1 MNSHDPQKLK
11 GISEISDKFD
21 VYFIDLWGVIH
32 NGVQC
37 YPEALKVLEKLKEQN
52 KKIVLISNAP
62 RPAAVVKVFL
72 ETIGLKSTCYDFLVT
87 SGDITR
93 EYISLNS
100 SKKNFYH
107 LGPTRDIDLFKD
119 LNVTLTSKEECEEI
133 ICTGLVSDEEEKLQ
147 DYKTLLD
154 FFLNKKI
161 PMICANPDEVV
172 ARGEKIVFCAG
183 ALANQ
188 YKQEGGVVRYFGKPY
203 SEIYSFAL
211 KKIRAHKDFKD
222 KKEINTLVIGDNIKT
237 DIKGANL
244 SNLDSV
250 LILNGIYK
258 DFFRDG
264 TVNFDQ
270 LKDSVNLKD
279 VKINYFQEE
288 LAWH

>member
-72 ETIGLKSTCYDFLVT
+72 ETIGLKSSCYDFLVT

-133 ICTGLVSDEEEKLQ
+133 ICTGLVSDEEERLQ
-147 DYKTLLD
+147 DYKILLD

-161 PMICANPDEVV
+161 PLICANPDEVV

>member
-72 ETIGLKSTCYDFLVT
+72 ETIGLESSCYDFLVT

-119 LNVTLTSKEECEEI
+119 LNVALTSKEECDEI

-147 DYKTLLD
+147 DYKILLD

-161 PMICANPDEVV
+161 PLICANPDEVV

-188 YKQEGGVVRYFGKPY
+188 YKQEGGMVRYFGKPY
-203 SEIYSFAL
+203 SDIYSFAL
-211 KKIRAHKDFKD
+211 KKVRAHKNFKD

-244 SNLDSV
+244 FNLDSV

-279 VKINYFQEE
+279 IKINYFQEE

>member
-37 YPEALKVLEKLKEQN
+37 YPEALKVLKKLKEQN

-72 ETIGLKSTCYDFLVT
+72 ETIGLKSSCYDFLVT

-119 LNVTLTSKEECEEI
+119 LNVSLTSKEECEEI

-161 PMICANPDEVV
+161 PLICANPDEVV

>member
-72 ETIGLKSTCYDFLVT
+72 ETIGLKSSCYDFLVT

-119 LNVTLTSKEECEEI
+119 LNVSLTSKEECEEI

-161 PMICANPDEVV
+161 PLICANPDEVV

>member
-1 MNSHDPQKLK
+1 MNSNDPQKLK

-72 ETIGLKSTCYDFLVT
+72 ETIGLKSSGYDFLVT

-119 LNVTLTSKEECEEI
+119 LNVALTSKEECDEI

-147 DYKTLLD
+147 DYKILLD

-161 PMICANPDEVV
+161 PLICANPDEVV

-188 YKQEGGVVRYFGKPY
+188 YKQEGGMVRYFGKPY

>member
-62 RPAAVVKVFL
+62 RPSAVVKVFL
-72 ETIGLKSTCYDFLVT
+72 ETIGLESSYYDFLVT

-119 LNVTLTSKEECEEI
+119 LNVALTSKEECDEI

-147 DYKTLLD
+147 DYKILLD

-161 PMICANPDEVV
+161 PLICANPDEVV

-188 YKQEGGVVRYFGKPY
+188 YKQEGGMVHYFGKPY
-203 SEIYSFAL
+203 SDIYSFAL
-211 KKIRAHKDFKD
+211 KKVRAHKDFKD

-244 SNLDSV
+244 FNLDSV

-264 TVNFDQ
+264 TINFDQ

>member
-62 RPAAVVKVFL
+62 RPSAVVKVFL
-72 ETIGLKSTCYDFLVT
+72 ETIGLESSCYDFLVT

-119 LNVTLTSKEECEEI
+119 LNVALTSKEECDEI

-147 DYKTLLD
+147 DYKILLD

-161 PMICANPDEVV
+161 PLICANPDEVV

-188 YKQEGGVVRYFGKPY
+188 YKQEGGMVHYFGKPY
-203 SEIYSFAL
+203 SDIYSFAL
-211 KKIRAHKDFKD
+211 KKVRAHKDFKD

-244 SNLDSV
+244 FNLDSV

-264 TVNFDQ
+264 TFNFDQ

>member
-72 ETIGLKSTCYDFLVT
+72 ETIGLKSSCYDFLVT

-119 LNVTLTSKEECEEI
+119 LNVALTSKEECDEI
-133 ICTGLVSDEEEKLQ
+133 ICTGLVSDEEERLQ
-147 DYKTLLD
+147 DYKILLD

-161 PMICANPDEVV
+161 PLICANPDEVV

-188 YKQEGGVVRYFGKPY
+188 YKQEGGMVRYFGKPY

>member
-1 MNSHDPQKLK
+1 MNSQDPQKLK

-147 DYKTLLD
+147 DYKILLD

-161 PMICANPDEVV
+161 PLICANPDEVV

-188 YKQEGGVVRYFGKPY
+188 YKQEGGMVRYFGKPY

-264 TVNFDQ
+264 IVNFDQ

>member
-1 MNSHDPQKLK
+1 MNSNEPQKLK
-11 GISEISDKFD
+11 GIREISDKFD
-21 VYFIDLWGVIH
+21 VYFVDLWGVMH

-37 YPEALKVLEKLKEQN
+37 YPSAIEVLEKLKEQN

-62 RPAAVVKVFL
+62 RPSAVVKIFL
-72 ETIGLKSTCYDFLVT
+72 ETIGLQSSCYDFLVT

-119 LNVTLTSKEECEEI
+119 LNVALTSKEECDEI

-147 DYKTLLD
+147 DYKILLD

-161 PMICANPDEVV
+161 PLICANPDEVV

-188 YKQEGGVVRYFGKPY
+188 YKQEGGMVRYFGKPY
-203 SEIYSFAL
+203 SDIYSFAL
-211 KKIRAHKDFKD
+211 KKVRAHKDFKD

-244 SNLDSV
+244 FNLDSV

-258 DFFRDG
+258 DFFRDD

>member
-1 MNSHDPQKLK
+1 MNSHDPQKLI

-62 RPAAVVKVFL
+62 RPAAVVKIFL
-72 ETIGLKSTCYDFLVT
+72 ETIGLKSSGYDFLVT

-147 DYKTLLD
+147 DYKILLD

-161 PMICANPDEVV
+161 PLICANPDEVV

-188 YKQEGGVVRYFGKPY
+188 YKQEGGMVRYFGKPY

>member
-62 RPAAVVKVFL
+62 RPSAVVKVFL
-72 ETIGLKSTCYDFLVT
+72 ETIGLESSCYDFLVT

-119 LNVTLTSKEECEEI
+119 LNVALTSKEECDEI

-147 DYKTLLD
+147 DYKILLD

-161 PMICANPDEVV
+161 PLICANPDEVV

-188 YKQEGGVVRYFGKPY
+188 YKQEGGMVRYFGKPY
-203 SEIYSFAL
+203 SDIYSFAL
-211 KKIRAHKDFKD
+211 KKVRAHKDFKD

-244 SNLDSV
+244 FNLDSV

>member
-1 MNSHDPQKLK
+1 MNSQDPQKLK
-11 GISEISDKFD
+11 GINEISDKFD

-72 ETIGLKSTCYDFLVT
+72 ETIGLKSSCYDFLVT

-147 DYKTLLD
+147 DYKILLD

-161 PMICANPDEVV
+161 PLICANPDEVV

-211 KKIRAHKDFKD
+211 KKIRAHKDYKD

>member
-72 ETIGLKSTCYDFLVT
+72 ETIGLKSSGYDFLVT

-147 DYKTLLD
+147 DYKILLD

-161 PMICANPDEVV
+161 PLICANPDEVV

-188 YKQEGGVVRYFGKPY
+188 YKQEGGMVRYFGKPY

-211 KKIRAHKDFKD
+211 KKIRAHKDFKE

-237 DIKGANL
+237 DIKGANF

>member
-21 VYFIDLWGVIH
+21 VYLIDLWGVIH

-62 RPAAVVKVFL
+62 RPAVVVKVFL
-72 ETIGLKSTCYDFLVT
+72 ETIGLKSSCYDFLVT

-161 PMICANPDEVV
+161 PLICANPDEVV

>member
-1 MNSHDPQKLK
+1 MNSQDPQKLK

-72 ETIGLKSTCYDFLVT
+72 ETIGLKSSCYDFLVT

-147 DYKTLLD
+147 DYKILLD

-161 PMICANPDEVV
+161 PLICANPDEVV

-188 YKQEGGVVRYFGKPY
+188 YKQEGGMVRYFGKPY

>member
-72 ETIGLKSTCYDFLVT
+72 ETIGLESSCYDFLVT

-119 LNVTLTSKEECEEI
+119 LNVALTSKEECDEI

-147 DYKTLLD
+147 DYKILLD

-161 PMICANPDEVV
+161 PLICANPDEVV

-188 YKQEGGVVRYFGKPY
+188 YKQEGGMVHYFGKPY
-203 SEIYSFAL
+203 SDIYSFAL

-244 SNLDSV
+244 FNLDSV

>member
-1 MNSHDPQKLK
+1 MNSQDPQKLK

-37 YPEALKVLEKLKEQN
+37 YPEALKVLKKLKEQN

-72 ETIGLKSTCYDFLVT
+72 ETIGLKSSCYDFLVT

-147 DYKTLLD
+147 DYKILLD

-161 PMICANPDEVV
+161 PLICANPDEVV

>member
-1 MNSHDPQKLK
+1 MNSNEPQKLK
-11 GISEISDKFD
+11 GIREISDKFD
-21 VYFIDLWGVIH
+21 VYFVDLWGVMH

-37 YPEALKVLEKLKEQN
+37 YPSAIEVLEKLKEQN

-62 RPAAVVKVFL
+62 RPSAVVKIFL
-72 ETIGLKSTCYDFLVT
+72 ETIGLESSCYDFLVT

-119 LNVTLTSKEECEEI
+119 LNVALTSKEECDEI

-147 DYKTLLD
+147 DYKILLD

-161 PMICANPDEVV
+161 PLICANPDEVV

-188 YKQEGGVVRYFGKPY
+188 YKQEGGMVRYFGKPY

-244 SNLDSV
+244 FNLDSV

-264 TVNFDQ
+264 TINFDQ

>member
-72 ETIGLKSTCYDFLVT
+72 ETIGLKSSCYDFLVT

-161 PMICANPDEVV
+161 PLICANPDEVV

-279 VKINYFQEE
+279 IEINYFQEE

>member
-72 ETIGLKSTCYDFLVT
+72 ETIGLKSSCYDFLVT

-133 ICTGLVSDEEEKLQ
+133 ICTGLVSDEEERLQ
-147 DYKTLLD
+147 DYKILLD

-161 PMICANPDEVV
+161 PLICANPDEVV

-188 YKQEGGVVRYFGKPY
+188 YKQEGGMVRYFGKPY

>member
-1 MNSHDPQKLK
+1 MNSNDPQKLK

-72 ETIGLKSTCYDFLVT
+72 ETIGLKSSGYDFLVT

-100 SKKNFYH
+100 SRKNFYH

-147 DYKTLLD
+147 DYKILLD

-161 PMICANPDEVV
+161 PLICANPDEVV

-188 YKQEGGVVRYFGKPY
+188 YKQEGGMVRYFGKPY

>member
-1 MNSHDPQKLK
+1 MNLKEPQKIK
-11 GISEISDKFD
+11 GIREISERFD
-21 VYFIDLWGVIH
+21 AYFIDLWGVIH

-37 YPEALKVLEKLKEQN
+37 YPLALKVLEKLKEQN

-62 RPAAVVKVFL
+62 RPSVVVKAFL
-72 ETIGLKSTCYDFLVT
+72 ETIGLQSSCYDFLVT
-87 SGDITR
+87 SGDVTR

-100 SKKNFYH
+100 SKKKFYH

-119 LNVTLTSKEECEEI
+119 LNVTLTSKEKCDEI
-133 ICTGLVSDEEEKLQ
+133 ICTGLESDEEEKLE

-161 PMICANPDEVV
+161 PLICANPDEVV

-203 SEIYSFAL
+203 SDIYNLAL
-211 KKIRAHKDFKD
+211 KKVRADKNFKD

-244 SNLDSV
+244 FNLDSV

-264 TVNFDQ
+264 IVNFEQ

-279 VKINYFQEE
+279 IKITYFQKE

>member
-1 MNSHDPQKLK
+1 MNSHDPQKLI

-72 ETIGLKSTCYDFLVT
+72 ETIGLKSSCYDFLVT

-119 LNVTLTSKEECEEI
+119 LKVTLSSKEECQEI

-147 DYKTLLD
+147 DYKILLD

-161 PMICANPDEVV
+161 PLICSNPDEVV

-188 YKQEGGVVRYFGKPY
+188 YKQEGGMVRYFGKPY

-222 KKEINTLVIGDNIKT
+222 KKEINTLVIGDNLKT

>member
-72 ETIGLKSTCYDFLVT
+72 ETIGLKSSCYDFLVT

-161 PMICANPDEVV
+161 PLICANPDEVV

-211 KKIRAHKDFKD
+211 KKIRAHKYNKD

>member
-1 MNSHDPQKLK
+1 MNSNEPQKLK
-11 GISEISDKFD
+11 GISEISDKYN
-21 VYFIDLWGVIH
+21 VYFVDLWGVVH

-72 ETIGLKSTCYDFLVT
+72 ETIGLKSSCYDFLVT

-119 LNVTLTSKEECEEI
+119 LNVALTSKEECDEI

-147 DYKTLLD
+147 DYKILLD

-161 PMICANPDEVV
+161 PLICANPDEVV

-188 YKQEGGVVRYFGKPY
+188 YKQEGGMVHYFGKPY
-203 SEIYSFAL
+203 SDIYSFAL
-211 KKIRAHKDFKD
+211 KKVRAHKDFKD

-244 SNLDSV
+244 FNLDSV

-264 TVNFDQ
+264 TINFDQ

>member
-1 MNSHDPQKLK
+1 MNSNEPQKLK
-11 GISEISDKFD
+11 GISKISDKYD
-21 VYFIDLWGVIH
+21 VYFVDLWGVVH

-37 YPEALKVLEKLKEQN
+37 YSEALKVLEKLKEQN

-62 RPAAVVKVFL
+62 RPSAVVKVFL
-72 ETIGLKSTCYDFLVT
+72 ETIGLESSCYDFLVT

-119 LNVTLTSKEECEEI
+119 LNVALTSKEECDEI

-147 DYKTLLD
+147 DYKILLD

-161 PMICANPDEVV
+161 PLICANPDEVV

-188 YKQEGGVVRYFGKPY
+188 YKQEGGMVRYFGKPY
-203 SEIYSFAL
+203 SDIYSFAL
-211 KKIRAHKDFKD
+211 KKVRAHKDFKD

-244 SNLDSV
+244 FNLDSV

>member
-1 MNSHDPQKLK
+1 MNSNDPQKLK

-72 ETIGLKSTCYDFLVT
+72 ETIGLKSSGYDFLVT

-147 DYKTLLD
+147 DYKILLD

-161 PMICANPDEVV
+161 PLICANPDEVV

-188 YKQEGGVVRYFGKPY
+188 YKQEGGMVRYFGKPY

-222 KKEINTLVIGDNIKT
+222 KKEINTLVIGDNLKT

>member
-1 MNSHDPQKLK
+1 MNSQDPQKLK
-11 GISEISDKFD
+11 GINEISDKFD

-72 ETIGLKSTCYDFLVT
+72 ETIGLKSSCYDFLVT

-147 DYKTLLD
+147 DYKILLD

-161 PMICANPDEVV
+161 PLICANPDEVV

-188 YKQEGGVVRYFGKPY
+188 YKQEGGMVRYFGKPY

>member
-1 MNSHDPQKLK
+1 MNSHDPQKLI

-62 RPAAVVKVFL
+62 RPAAVVKIFL
-72 ETIGLKSTCYDFLVT
+72 ETIGLESSGYDFLVT

-161 PMICANPDEVV
+161 PLICANPDEVV

-188 YKQEGGVVRYFGKPY
+188 YKQEGGMVRYFGKPY

-222 KKEINTLVIGDNIKT
+222 KKEINTLVIGDNLKT

>member
-72 ETIGLKSTCYDFLVT
+72 ETIGLKSSCYDFLVT

-119 LNVTLTSKEECEEI
+119 LNVTLASKEECEEI

-147 DYKTLLD
+147 DYKILLD

-161 PMICANPDEVV
+161 PLICANPDEVV

>member
-62 RPAAVVKVFL
+62 RPSAVVKVFL
-72 ETIGLKSTCYDFLVT
+72 ETIGLESSCYDFLVT

-107 LGPTRDIDLFKD
+107 LGPTKDIDLFKD
-119 LNVTLTSKEECEEI
+119 LNVALTSKEECDEI
-133 ICTGLVSDEEEKLQ
+133 ICTGLVSDEEETLQ
-147 DYKTLLD
+147 DYKILLD

-161 PMICANPDEVV
+161 PLICANPDEVA
-172 ARGEKIVFCAG
+172 ARGEKIIFCAG

-188 YKQEGGVVRYFGKPY
+188 YKQEGGMVRYFGKPY
-203 SEIYSFAL
+203 SDIYSFAL
-211 KKIRAHKDFKD
+211 KKVRAHKDFKD

-244 SNLDSV
+244 FNLDSV

-270 LKDSVNLKD
+270 LRDSVNLKN

>member
-72 ETIGLKSTCYDFLVT
+72 ETIGLESSCYDFLVT

-119 LNVTLTSKEECEEI
+119 LNVALTSKEECDEI

-147 DYKTLLD
+147 DYKILLD

-161 PMICANPDEVV
+161 PLICANPDEVV

-188 YKQEGGVVRYFGKPY
+188 YKQEGGMVHYFGKPY
-203 SEIYSFAL
+203 SDIYSFAL
-211 KKIRAHKDFKD
+211 KKVRAHKDFKD

-244 SNLDSV
+244 FNLNSV

-264 TVNFDQ
+264 TINFDQ

>member
-1 MNSHDPQKLK
+1 MNLNEPQKLK
-11 GISEISDKFD
+11 GISEISDKYD
-21 VYFIDLWGVIH
+21 VYFVDLWGVIH

-62 RPAAVVKVFL
+62 RPSAVVKVFL
-72 ETIGLKSTCYDFLVT
+72 QTIGLQSSCYDFLVT

-107 LGPTRDIDLFKD
+107 LGPARDIDLFKD
-119 LNVTLTSKEECEEI
+119 LNVALISKEECDEI
-133 ICTGLVSDEEEKLQ
+133 ICTGLVLDEEEKLQ
-147 DYKTLLD
+147 DYKILLD

-161 PMICANPDEVV
+161 PLICANPDEVV

-188 YKQEGGVVRYFGKPY
+188 YKQEGGMVRYFGKPY
-203 SEIYSFAL
+203 SDIYSFAL
-211 KKIRAHKDFKD
+211 KKVRAHKDFKD

-244 SNLDSV
+244 FNLDSV

>member
-1 MNSHDPQKLK
+1 MNSHDPQKLI

-62 RPAAVVKVFL
+62 RPAAVVKIFL
-72 ETIGLKSTCYDFLVT
+72 ETIGLKSSCYDFLVT

-133 ICTGLVSDEEEKLQ
+133 ICTGLVSDEEERLQ
-147 DYKTLLD
+147 DYKILLD

-161 PMICANPDEVV
+161 PLICANPDEVV

-188 YKQEGGVVRYFGKPY
+188 YKQEGGMVRYFGKPY

-222 KKEINTLVIGDNIKT
+222 KKEINTLVIGDNLKT

>member
-1 MNSHDPQKLK
+1 MNSNEPQKLK
-11 GISEISDKFD
+11 GISEISDKHD
-21 VYFIDLWGVIH
+21 VYFVDLWGVVH

-37 YPEALKVLEKLKEQN
+37 YPEALKVLGKLKEQN

-62 RPAAVVKVFL
+62 RPSPVVKAYL
-72 ETIGLKSTCYDFLVT
+72 ETIGLKSSCYDFLIT

-93 EYISLNS
+93 EYILLNLN
-100 SKKNFYH
+100 KKKFFH
-107 LGPTRDIDLFKD
+107 LGPTRDIDLFKG
-119 LNVTLTSKEECEEI
+119 LKITLARQDECDEI
-133 ICTGLVSDEEEKLQ
+133 ICTGLLSNQEKLE
-147 DYKTLLD
+147 DYETILNY
-154 FFLNKKI
+154 FLNKKV
-161 PMICANPDEVV
+161 PLICANPDDVV
-172 ARGEKIVFCAG
+172 IRGEKIEFCAG
-183 ALANQ
+183 ALANHF
-188 YKQEGGVVRYFGKPY
+188 KKKGGVVRYFGKPY

-211 KKIRAHKDFKD
+211 KKISNHSDFKG
-222 KKEINTLVIGDNIKT
+222 KKINILAIGDNIKT
-237 DIKGANL
+237 DIRGANL
-244 SNLDSV
+244 FNLDSV

>member
-72 ETIGLKSTCYDFLVT
+72 ETIGLKSSCYDFLVT

-119 LNVTLTSKEECEEI
+119 LNVALTSKEECEEI

-161 PMICANPDEVV
+161 PLICANPDEVV

>member
-72 ETIGLKSTCYDFLVT
+72 ETIGLKSSGYDFLVT

-119 LNVTLTSKEECEEI
+119 LNVALTSKEECDEI

-147 DYKTLLD
+147 DYKILLD

-161 PMICANPDEVV
+161 PLICANPDEVV

-237 DIKGANL
+237 DIKGANF